1 MTTYFIQILQG
12 LLVTLGVSLG
22 ALLVAAVLGLAGAAA
37 KLSPYRWLNWVGDI
51 YSTVIRG
58 VPDLVWMLLL
68 YFGGQILIND
78 LFEAMGYRSGPQINP
93 FVAGV
98 LTIGFVYGA
107 YMTETFRGAILAI
120 PRGQMEAAWAF
131 GMGRLQTFVRITLP
145 QMVRYALP
153 SFTNNWLVLI
163 KATALISLIGLQ
175 EMTYLAKQASAKA
188 TALVSLIG
196 LHDMTYL
203 AKQSS
208 AAVREP
214 FAFFLFTAA
223 LYLVYTSLSLWA
235 LRRLSERYS
244 LGADKVQ
251 LL

>member
-1 MTTYFIQILQG
+1 MRDYYLAILNG
-12 LLVTLGVSLG
+12 SLLTVGVSL
-22 ALLVAAVLGLAGAAA
+22 ASLAVATLLGLVGAAA
-37 KLSPYRWLNWVGDI
+37 KLSGRRP
-51 YSTVIRG
+51 
-58 VPDLVWMLLL
+58 LVWLAQLYTTVVRGIPELLMMLLVF
-68 YFGGQILIND
+68 YGGAIGLNSLAELWGNQEGVD
-78 LFEAMGYRSGPQINP
+78 LDP

-98 LTIGFVYGA
+98 LTIGFIYGA

-131 GMGRLQTFVRITLP
+131 GMGRLRTFVRITLP

-163 KATALISLIGLQ
+163 KATAL
-175 EMTYLAKQASAKA
+175 
-188 TALVSLIG
+188 VSLIG

-208 AAVREP
+208 AAAREP

-223 LYLVYTSLSLWA
+223 IYLAYTSLSLWA
-235 LRRLSERYS
+235 LRAVSRRYS
-244 LGADKVQ
+244 LGTDRVQ

>member
-1 MTTYFIQILQG
+1 MSDYYLAILQG
-12 LLVTLGVSLG
+12 SLLTVGVSL
-22 ALLVAAVLGLAGAAA
+22 ASLAVATLLGLLGAAA
-37 KLSPYRWLNWVGDI
+37 KLSGSRPLVWLAQL
-51 YSTVIRG
+51 YTTVVRG
-58 VPDLVWMLLL
+58 VPELLMMLLIF
-68 YFGGQILIND
+68 YGGAIGLNHLLELWGNQEGVD
-78 LFEAMGYRSGPQINP
+78 LDP

-98 LTIGFVYGA
+98 LTIGFIYGA

-163 KATALISLIGLQ
+163 KATAL
-175 EMTYLAKQASAKA
+175 
-188 TALVSLIG
+188 VSLIG

-214 FAFFLFTAA
+214 FAFFLFAAA
-223 LYLVYTSLSLWA
+223 LYLVFTSLSLWA
-235 LRRLSERYS
+235 LRAVSRRYS
-244 LGADKVQ
+244 LGTDRVQ

>member
-1 MTTYFIQILQG
+1 MNDYYLAILNG
-12 LLVTLGVSLG
+12 SLLTVGVSL
-22 ALLVAAVLGLAGAAA
+22 ASLAVATLLGLLGAAA
-37 KLSPYRWLNWVGDI
+37 KLSGSRPLMGLAQLYT
-51 YSTVIRG
+51 TVVRG
-58 VPDLVWMLLL
+58 VPELLMMLLVF
-68 YFGGQILIND
+68 YGGAIGLNSLVELWGNQEGVD
-78 LFEAMGYRSGPQINP
+78 LDP

-98 LTIGFVYGA
+98 LTIGFIYGA

-131 GMGRLQTFVRITLP
+131 GMGRFRTFMRITLP

-163 KATALISLIGLQ
+163 KATALVSLIGLQ
-175 EMTYLAKQASAKA
+175 
-188 TALVSLIG
+188 
-196 LHDMTYL
+196 DMTYL

-208 AAVREP
+208 ASTREP

-223 LYLVYTSLSLWA
+223 IYLAYTSLSLWA
-235 LRRLSERYS
+235 LRRVSARYS
-244 LGADKVQ
+244 LGTDKVQ